1 MPRNPNKTDYS
12 GGLPE
17 GMSAFAV
24 IEDPRTGNHMLHY
37 FGEVLFMA
45 VTATLCGMNGF
56 AEIRQFCELQA
67 DWLKRWIRLP
77 HGIPSA
83 QTFSNL
89 FALIAPDQFTR
100 CLSLHIGAL
109 CPELQ
114 RRIIAIDGKSLRG
127 SHGLGVNRSHA
138 VSAWAADAGVT
149 LAQTFVEEK
158 SNELTAIPGLLE
170 MLALEGS
177 VVTIDAAGTH
187 THIAEKIVDEGGH
200 YILALKG
207 NQGNLHKEVA
217 DQFHFADRQLD
228 PTTSPCWSRHESVSK
243 ANGRITRRVVTATTD
258 LQWIESALRGKWKG
272 LASVV
277 RVRTETTSLDDP
289 ALRRETRYYISS
301 LRADAAEFGTLIRL
315 HWSIENQ
322 CHWVLDTAF
331 REDHNR
337 TRSGHAAK
345 NLGSLRRIVLNLIK
359 LDTSTKDSVPKK
371 RLRALL
377 DTNYRQQILSLA

>member
-1 MPRNPNKTDYS
+1 MPRNPDKTDCS

-24 IEDPRTGNHMLHY
+24 IEDPRAGNHKLHH

-77 HGIPSA
+77 HGVPSA
-83 QTFSNL
+83 QAFSNL
-89 FALIAPDQFTR
+89 FALIDPDRFTR
-100 CLSLHIGAL
+100 CLSTHIGTL
-109 CPELQ
+109 CPGLQ

-127 SHGLGVNRSHA
+127 SHGLGVNGSHA

-158 SNELTAIPGLLE
+158 SNELTAIPRLLE

-177 VVTIDAAGTH
+177 VVTIDAAGAH
-187 THIAEKIVDEGGH
+187 TDIAEKIVDEGGH

-207 NQGNLHKEVA
+207 NQGNLHEEVA

-228 PTTSPCWSRHESVSK
+228 PATSPGWSRHESVSK

-258 LQWIESALRGKWKG
+258 LQWIEPGLRGKWKG

-277 RVRTETTSLDDP
+277 WVRTETTSMDDP
-289 ALRRETRYYISS
+289 TLRRETRYYISG
-301 LRADAAEFGTLIRL
+301 LRAEAAEFGALIRL